1 MEKELS
7 NVNTFIKIKNKILEM
22 YPVRMPR
29 LEEDKLLKVDAPE
42 MGIEFNF
49 YKDKNNYKT
58 QVMFLDGDSRHLS
71 SVYDFAYNGLISYDA
86 VNELISFLLC
96 EYPYIINFSSSSN
109 SFEITFSYSLEKYN
123 ERGISARNIH
133 LNFISRYEIDI
144 VKDYLKN
151 IFSNF
156 YEALSTVESIKE
168 KYQIYLNEYKKD
180 FFDSLE
186 RNELNKILNMLSN
199 DNIRNILYYLSNEE
213 FIKIH
218 NELNTNHERRY
229 KMRKLISDNSEKI

>member
-7 NVNTFIKIKNKILEM
+7 NVNTFMKIKNKILEM
-22 YPVRMPR
+22 YPIRMPR
-29 LEEDKLLKVDAPE
+29 LEEDKLLKADAPE
-42 MGIEFNF
+42 MKIEFNF

-58 QVMFLDGDSRHLS
+58 QVIFLDGDSRYLS
-71 SVYDFAYNGLISYDA
+71 SVYDFTYNGLISYDV
-86 VNELISFLLC
+86 VNELISFVLC
-96 EYPYIINFSSSSN
+96 EYPYIIDFSSSSN
-109 SFEITFSYSLEKYN
+109 FFEITFTYSLEKYN

-156 YEALSTVESIKE
+156 YEALSIVESIKE

-180 FFDSLE
+180 FFDSLD
-186 RNELNKILNMLSN
+186 RNELIKIFSMLSN
-199 DNIRNILYYLSNEE
+199 DSIRNFLYYLSNEE
-213 FIKIH
+213 FINIY
-218 NELNTNHERRY
+218 NELNTNHERKG
-229 KMRKLISDNSEKI
+229 KMRKLISDDNEKI